1 METYRSREQSSKFVS
16 DYETKGTILL
26 RIEMKNEMKI
36 KIFTYITVIFSP
48 PNYEQTLTALTSIFF
63 FL

>member
-16 DYETKGTILL
+16 NYETKGTILL

-36 KIFTYITVIFSP
+36 KVFTYITVIFSP
-48 PNYEQTLTALTSIFF
+48 PNHEQTLTALTSIFF